1 MMGKICNISALLI
14 LALSGS
20 FLAHADEFSSCV
32 LELQQ
37 QARTKGIS
45 PSVVEQALG
54 SVKYVPRV
62 IELDRRQPE
71 FTETFANY
79 LNNRITTSK
88 VSEGRILLAKHQ
100 KQLAQLTQQYGIPAQ
115 YLIAFWGLE
124 TNYGSYLGKM
134 PILDSLATLACDQR
148 RSSFFTKE
156 LFEALHLIE
165 IHQIEHQTMLGS
177 WAGAMGHTQFMP
189 SAYRAYAIDGDGN
202 GRTDLWNSVPDA
214 LASAANFLHGLGW
227 QKDLRWGR
235 EVKLPSNF
243 SFENAGTEKRP
254 LSQWAEMG
262 VSTAT
267 GAPLAKL
274 DIEAALLVPAGHKGP
289 AFLVYKNF
297 DVIMR
302 WNRSYFYAISVGYLA
317 DRINGAGALQVAPP
331 ADAPRLGVERIR
343 QLQEKLN
350 ALGFDAGEADGI
362 LGSGTRRAIRAFQQ
376 ASKLIADGYPD
387 ALVFN
392 ALGLGSG
399 SSH

>member
-1 MMGKICNISALLI
+1 MRKIYNISALLM

-20 FLAHADEFSSCV
+20 TFSHADEFSSCV
-32 LELQQ
+32 LKLQQ
-37 QARTKGIS
+37 QARTEGIS
-45 PSVVEQALG
+45 PSVVDQVLG

-79 LNNRITTSK
+79 LNNRVTASR
-88 VSEGRILLAKHQ
+88 VSAGRALLAKHQ
-100 KQLAQLTQQYGIPAQ
+100 KQLSQLTQQYGVPAQ

-148 RSSFFTKE
+148 RSRFFTKE
-156 LFEALHLIE
+156 LFEALRLIE
-165 IHQIEHQTMLGS
+165 IHQIEHQAMLGS

-189 SAYRAYAIDGDGN
+189 SAYRTYAIDGDGN
-202 GRTDLWNSVPDA
+202 GHTDLWNSVPDA

-227 QKDLRWGR
+227 QKNRRWGR
-235 EVKLPSNF
+235 EVKLPENF
-243 SFENAGTEKRP
+243 SFENVGTEKRP
-254 LSQWAEMG
+254 LSQWAAMG
-262 VSTAT
+262 VSTTT
-267 GAPLAKL
+267 GAPLAEL

-317 DRINGAGALQVAPP
+317 DRIKGAGVLHVAPP
-331 ADAPRLGVERIR
+331 TDAPRLDVGRIR

-350 ALGFDAGEADGI
+350 ALGFDAGEADGV
-362 LGSGTRRAIRAFQQ
+362 LGSGTRQAIRAFQQ
-376 ASKLIADGYPD
+376 ANKLVADGYPD
-387 ALVFN
+387 TLVFN
-392 ALGLGSG
+392 ALGLGSELA
-399 SSH
+399 H